1 MVAEW
6 SRFWTNWLRE
16 IYIGLV
22 VLLVRQLLAMISD
35 SEKQE
40 VTKQVVGDSLQNNKT
55 NVQE

>member
-1 MVAEW
+1 MGAEW

-22 VLLVRQLLAMISD
+22 VLLVQQLLAMIS
-35 SEKQE
+35 EKPE

-55 NVQE
+55 NVLE